1 MNKKEFNSL
10 DVMQQIKYINS
21 QLIEGNTLTNV
32 CKSIGIGR
40 STIRDRFKKVSYEY
54 NKTINQYESIIEII
68 EAIEPALPAGAS
80 EPIKEDITPVIQQ
93 SSNLVVGTDNEIL
106 TSLINNYDDMNIK
119 LNEMYNWYKLQS
131 SNKVVQTEKFKVDDF
146 EGDIVVRSYKLYEPI
161 QKDFL
166 EFCKR
171 NNKYKVQD
179 ILSQALKE
187 FLDKYNQKLFSFF
200 FYAYYC

>member
-1 MNKKEFNSL
+1 MNKTEFNNL
-10 DVMQQIKYINS
+10 EVMEQIEYINN
-21 QLIEGNTLTNV
+21 QLMEGNTLTNI

-54 NKTINQYESIIEII
+54 NKAINQYESIVEII
-68 EAIEPALPAGAS
+68 EAETIAPAGANK
-80 EPIKEDITPVIQQ
+80 PIKEDIKPFVQE

-106 TSLINNYDDMNIK
+106 TSLINNYDDMNNK
-119 LNEMYNWYKLQS
+119 LNEMYDWYKLQS

-161 QKDFL
+161 QREFL
-166 EFCKR
+166 EFCKK

-179 ILSQALKE
+179 ILSQFIKDGLE
-187 FLDKYNQKLFSFF
+187 KYK
-200 FYAYYC
+200 

>member
-1 MNKKEFNSL
+1 MNKTEFNNL
-10 DVMQQIKYINS
+10 EVLEQIEYINKS
-21 QLIEGNTLTNV
+21 LLEGNTLTNI

-54 NKTINQYESIIEII
+54 NKAINQYESIVEIV
-68 EAIEPALPAGAS
+68 EAGTIAPAEAN
-80 EPIKEDITPVIQQ
+80 EPIKEDIKPVIQQ

-106 TSLINNYDDMNIK
+106 TSLINNYDDMNNK

-161 QKDFL
+161 QREFL
-166 EFCKR
+166 EFCKK

-187 FLDKYNQKLFSFF
+187 FLDKYN
-200 FYAYYC
+200 

>member
-1 MNKKEFNSL
+1 MNKTEFNDL
-10 DVMQQIKYINS
+10 DVMEQIEYINKS
-21 QLIEGNTLTNV
+21 LLEGNTLTNI

-54 NKTINQYESIIEII
+54 NKAINQYESIVEIV
-68 EAIEPALPAGAS
+68 EAGTIAPAEAN
-80 EPIKEDITPVIQQ
+80 EPIKEDIKPVIQQ

-106 TSLINNYDDMNIK
+106 TSLINNYDDMNNK

-161 QKDFL
+161 QREFL
-166 EFCKR
+166 EFCKK

-187 FLDKYNQKLFSFF
+187 FLEKYN
-200 FYAYYC
+200 

>member
-1 MNKKEFNSL
+1 MNKTEFNDL
-10 DVMQQIKYINS
+10 DVMEQIEYINKS
-21 QLIEGNTLTNV
+21 LLEGNTLTNI

-54 NKTINQYESIIEII
+54 NKAINQYESIVEIV
-68 EAIEPALPAGAS
+68 EAETITPAGANK
-80 EPIKEDITPVIQQ
+80 PIKEDIKPAAQQ
-93 SSNLVVGTDNEIL
+93 SSNLVVGADNEIL
-106 TSLINNYDDMNIK
+106 TSLINNYDDMNNK
-119 LNEMYNWYKLQS
+119 LNEMYDWYKLQS

-161 QKDFL
+161 QREFL

-187 FLDKYNQKLFSFF
+187 FLNKYN
-200 FYAYYC
+200 

>member
-1 MNKKEFNSL
+1 MNKTEFNNL
-10 DVMQQIKYINS
+10 EVLEQIEYINKS
-21 QLIEGNTLTNV
+21 LLEGNTLTNI

-54 NKTINQYESIIEII
+54 NKAINQYESIVEIV
-68 EAIEPALPAGAS
+68 EAGTIAPAEAN
-80 EPIKEDITPVIQQ
+80 EPIKEDIKPVIQQ

-106 TSLINNYDDMNIK
+106 TSLINNYDDMNNK

-161 QKDFL
+161 QREFL

-187 FLDKYNQKLFSFF
+187 FLEKNQ
-200 FYAYYC
+200 

>member
-1 MNKKEFNSL
+1 MNKTEFNNL
-10 DVMQQIKYINS
+10 DVLEQIEYINKS
-21 QLIEGNTLTNV
+21 LLEGNTLTNV
-32 CKSIGIGR
+32 CKNIGIGR

-54 NKTINQYESIIEII
+54 NKATNQYESIVEII
-68 EAIEPALPAGAS
+68 EAETVAPAGAN
-80 EPIKEDITPVIQQ
+80 EPIKEDIKPVTQQ
-93 SSNLVVGTDNEIL
+93 SSNKVVRTDNEIL
-106 TSLINNYDDMNIK
+106 TSLINNYDDMNNK

-161 QKDFL
+161 QREFL
-166 EFCKR
+166 EFCKK

-187 FLDKYNQKLFSFF
+187 FLDKYN
-200 FYAYYC
+200 

>member
-1 MNKKEFNSL
+1 MNKTEFNSL
-10 DVMQQIKYINS
+10 EVLEQIEYINKS
-21 QLIEGNTLTNV
+21 LLEGNTLTNI

-54 NKTINQYESIIEII
+54 NKAINQYESIVEIV
-68 EAIEPALPAGAS
+68 EAETIAPAGANK
-80 EPIKEDITPVIQQ
+80 PIKEDIKPFVQE

-106 TSLINNYDDMNIK
+106 TSLINNYDDMNNK
-119 LNEMYNWYKLQS
+119 LNEMYDWYKLQS

-161 QKDFL
+161 QREFL
-166 EFCKR
+166 EFCKK

-187 FLDKYNQKLFSFF
+187 FLDKYN
-200 FYAYYC
+200 

>member
-1 MNKKEFNSL
+1 MNKKEFDKL
-10 DVMQQIKYINS
+10 EVLEQIEYINKS
-21 QLIEGNTLTNV
+21 LLEGYTLT
-32 CKSIGIGR
+32 SISSYIGIGR
-40 STIRDRFKKVSYEY
+40 STIGGRFKKVGYKY
-54 NKTINQYESIIEII
+54 NKHINQYESIIEVIEAEPVEVKEPI
-68 EAIEPALPAGAS
+68 REAIEP
-80 EPIKEDITPVIQQ
+80 VIQE
-93 SSNLVVGTDNEIL
+93 SSNLVVGTDSDIL
-106 TSLINNYDDMNIK
+106 TTIINNYEDNMNK

-187 FLDKYNQKLFSFF
+187 FLDKYN
-200 FYAYYC
+200 

>member
-1 MNKKEFNSL
+1 MNKTEFNNL
-10 DVMQQIKYINS
+10 EVLEQIEYINKS
-21 QLIEGNTLTNV
+21 LLEGNTLTNI

-54 NKTINQYESIIEII
+54 NKAINQYESIVEIV
-68 EAIEPALPAGAS
+68 EAGTIAPAEAN
-80 EPIKEDITPVIQQ
+80 EPIKEDIKPVIQQ

-106 TSLINNYDDMNIK
+106 TSLINNYDDMNNK

-146 EGDIVVRSYKLYEPI
+146 EGDIVVRSYKLYESI
-161 QKDFL
+161 QREFL

-179 ILSQALKE
+179 ILSQFIKE
-187 FLDKYNQKLFSFF
+187 GLEKYK
-200 FYAYYC
+200 

>member
-1 MNKKEFNSL
+1 MNKTEFNTL
-10 DVMQQIKYINS
+10 DVMEQIKYINKS
-21 QLIEGNTLTNV
+21 LLEGNTLTNV

-54 NKTINQYESIIEII
+54 NKTINQYESIVEII
-68 EAIEPALPAGAS
+68 EAETIAPAGAN
-80 EPIKEDITPVIQQ
+80 EPIKEDIKPIVQN

-106 TSLINNYDDMNIK
+106 TNLINNYDDLNNK
-119 LNEMYNWYKLQS
+119 LNEMYDWYKLQS
-131 SNKVVQTEKFKVDDF
+131 SNKVVQAEKFEVDDF
-146 EGDIVVRSYKLYEPI
+146 EGDIVVRSYKLYEPV
-161 QKDFL
+161 QREFL

-187 FLDKYNQKLFSFF
+187 FLEKYK
-200 FYAYYC
+200 

>member
-1 MNKKEFNSL
+1 MNKTEFNSL
-10 DVMQQIKYINS
+10 EVMEQIEYINKS
-21 QLIEGNTLTNV
+21 LLEGNTLTNI

-54 NKTINQYESIIEII
+54 NKSINQYESIVEII
-68 EAIEPALPAGAS
+68 ETETIAPAGANK
-80 EPIKEDITPVIQQ
+80 PTKEDIKPFVQE
-93 SSNLVVGTDNEIL
+93 SSNLVVGTELYKNNEIL
-106 TSLINNYDDMNIK
+106 INMINNYDDNLSK
-119 LNEMYNWYKLQS
+119 LNELYDWYKLQS

-161 QKDFL
+161 QREFL
-166 EFCKR
+166 EFCKK

-187 FLDKYNQKLFSFF
+187 FLDKYN
-200 FYAYYC
+200 

>member
-1 MNKKEFNSL
+1 MNKTEFNSL
-10 DVMQQIKYINS
+10 EVLEQIEYINKS
-21 QLIEGNTLTNV
+21 LLEGNTLTNI

-54 NKTINQYESIIEII
+54 NKATNQYESIIEII
-68 EAIEPALPAGAS
+68 EAETVAPVEANKS
-80 EPIKEDITPVIQQ
+80 IKEDIKPVIQQ
-93 SSNLVVGTDNEIL
+93 SSNKVVRTDNEIL
-106 TSLINNYDDMNIK
+106 TSLINNYDDMNNK

-161 QKDFL
+161 QREFL
-166 EFCKR
+166 EFCKK

-187 FLDKYNQKLFSFF
+187 FLDKYN
-200 FYAYYC
+200 

>member
-1 MNKKEFNSL
+1 MNKTEFNSL
-10 DVMQQIKYINS
+10 EVMEQIEYINKS
-21 QLIEGNTLTNV
+21 LLEGNTLTNI

-54 NKTINQYESIIEII
+54 NKSINQYESIVEII
-68 EAIEPALPAGAS
+68 EAETIAPAGANK
-80 EPIKEDITPVIQQ
+80 PIKEDIKPFVQE
-93 SSNLVVGTDNEIL
+93 SSNLVVGTELYKNNEIL
-106 TSLINNYDDMNIK
+106 INMINNYDDNLSK
-119 LNEMYNWYKLQS
+119 LNELYDWYKLQS

-161 QKDFL
+161 QREFL
-166 EFCKR
+166 EFCKK

-187 FLDKYNQKLFSFF
+187 FLDKYN
-200 FYAYYC
+200 

>member
-1 MNKKEFNSL
+1 MNKTEFNDL
-10 DVMQQIKYINS
+10 DVMEQIEYINKS
-21 QLIEGNTLTNV
+21 LLEGNTLTNI

-54 NKTINQYESIIEII
+54 NKSINQYESIVEII
-68 EAIEPALPAGAS
+68 EAETIAPAEAN
-80 EPIKEDITPVIQQ
+80 EPIKEDIKPVIQQ

-106 TSLINNYDDMNIK
+106 TSLINNYDDMNNK

-161 QKDFL
+161 QREFL
-166 EFCKR
+166 EFCKK

-187 FLDKYNQKLFSFF
+187 FLEKYR
-200 FYAYYC
+200 

>member
-1 MNKKEFNSL
+1 MNKTEFNDL
-10 DVMQQIKYINS
+10 DVMEQIEYINKS
-21 QLIEGNTLTNV
+21 LLEGNTLTNI

-54 NKTINQYESIIEII
+54 NKSINQYESIVEVI
-68 EAIEPALPAGAS
+68 EAETIAPAGANK
-80 EPIKEDITPVIQQ
+80 PIKEDIKPFVQQ

-106 TSLINNYDDMNIK
+106 TSLINNYDDMNNK

-146 EGDIVVRSYKLYEPI
+146 EGDIVVRSYKLYESI
-161 QKDFL
+161 QREFL
-166 EFCKR
+166 EFCKK

-179 ILSQALKE
+179 ILSQFIKE
-187 FLDKYNQKLFSFF
+187 GLEKYN
-200 FYAYYC
+200 

>member
-1 MNKKEFNSL
+1 MNKTEFNSL
-10 DVMQQIKYINS
+10 DVMEQIEYINKS
-21 QLIEGNTLTNV
+21 LLNGNTLTNI

-40 STIRDRFKKVSYEY
+40 STIRDRFEKVSYKY
-54 NKTINQYESIIEII
+54 NKSINQYESIVEII
-68 EAIEPALPAGAS
+68 EAIEPALPAGAN

-106 TSLINNYDDMNIK
+106 TSLINNYDDMNNK

-161 QKDFL
+161 QRDFL

-187 FLDKYNQKLFSFF
+187 FLDKYN
-200 FYAYYC
+200 

>member
-1 MNKKEFNSL
+1 MNKTEFNSL
-10 DVMQQIKYINS
+10 EVLEQIEYINKS
-21 QLIEGNTLTNV
+21 LLEGNTLTNI

-54 NKTINQYESIIEII
+54 NKAINQYESIVEIV
-68 EAIEPALPAGAS
+68 EAGTIAPAEAN
-80 EPIKEDITPVIQQ
+80 EPIKEDIKPVIQQ

-106 TSLINNYDDMNIK
+106 TSLINNYDDMNNK

-161 QKDFL
+161 QREFL
-166 EFCKR
+166 EFCKK

-187 FLDKYNQKLFSFF
+187 FLEKYQ
-200 FYAYYC
+200 

>member
-1 MNKKEFNSL
+1 MNKTEFNSL
-10 DVMQQIKYINS
+10 EVMEQIEYINKS
-21 QLIEGNTLTNV
+21 LLEGNTLTNI
-32 CKSIGIGR
+32 CKSIVIGR

-54 NKTINQYESIIEII
+54 NKSINQYESIVEII
-68 EAIEPALPAGAS
+68 EAETIAPAGANK
-80 EPIKEDITPVIQQ
+80 PIKEDIKPFVQE
-93 SSNLVVGTDNEIL
+93 SSNLVVGTELYKNNEIL
-106 TSLINNYDDMNIK
+106 INMINNYDDNLSK
-119 LNEMYNWYKLQS
+119 LNELYDWYKLQS

-187 FLDKYNQKLFSFF
+187 FLDKYN
-200 FYAYYC
+200 